1 MSRRRRQ
8 RGEIMSISNIATRV
22 GGVSLAAALLLGPG
36 VAWAGP
42 HFNEDPV
49 VSGVDSKTGN
59 ITVTWTEEGL
69 GTSGNAITYDFTA
82 GPVTF
87 TWQCFTK
94 SGNQPQGTP
103 NSTSQSELTNTV
115 SLFPNRSGRISGS
128 LTLSP

>member
-8 RGEIMSISNIATRV
+8 RGETMSISNIAARVV

-36 VAWAGP
+36 VARAGP
-42 HFNEDPV
+42 HFNQDPV
-49 VSGVDSKTGN
+49 VSGVDSKTGD
-59 ITVTWTEEGL
+59 ITVTWTEEGM

-87 TWQCFTK
+87 TWQCSTK

-103 NSTSQSELTNTV
+103 NST
-115 SLFPNRSGRISGS
+115 
-128 LTLSP
+128 